1 MKLRNLMYATM
12 IACAFASCSKDDE
25 ITPDNNN
32 PSAEGTF
39 IEVRA
44 QNPISQTKAA
54 GDPTVEDAINT
65 LTMVVF
71 GSDNKVEAIETTTPG
86 AGGAMSRKVAVSA
99 GSKKVLMV
107 ANAPL
112 TGIEVGSSYSDI
124 AGLTRSRADENAT
137 NGFSMSSKLYDAT
150 VVLNTTTFLGY
161 SAVPAG
167 FTGNSRLET
176 EDQTGVKL
184 YRNVA
189 KVVLTNVAVTN
200 EKGDF
205 TKYGN
210 PNVVIKDVFIM
221 NAKSISSIVP
231 ASGEKHWGAAT
242 TASPWLAGVEANP
255 AWDNKDRFVLA
266 STWTKADYFIDA
278 VANTKIGYK
287 QEEEDAAAPAK
298 STTAFNNTP
307 FYVYENGSNA
317 LATASEKTL
326 LVIKAD
332 VTYDTK
338 DGRAKAED
346 RYYTLAIGRT
356 GFDPTTT
363 SVNGYSAPNADFPF
377 ANRAAEGA
385 GINGADEGY
394 AFDVLRNLQY
404 NVSLTIKGMGYDQP
418 GGGDPK
424 QYLDVKVQ
432 VVAFGEVD
440 QPVEI

>member
-12 IACAFASCSKDDE
+12 IACAFASCSKDDVVE
-25 ITPDNNN
+25 PDNGT
-32 PSAEGTF
+32 PSAKGTF

-150 VVLNTTTFLGY
+150 VELNKTTFLGY
-161 SAVPAG
+161 ADYPTNYSAA
-167 FTGNSRLET
+167 NSILES
-176 EDQTGVKL
+176 EDNAGVKL

-189 KVVLTNVAVTN
+189 KVVLANVAVTN

-205 TKYGN
+205 TNYSN
-210 PNVVIKDVFIM
+210 PNVVIKEVFIM
-221 NAKSISSIVP
+221 NAKSTSSIVP
-231 ASGEKHWGAAT
+231 ASGEKHWGAVT
-242 TASPWLAGVEANP
+242 TESPWLAGVTTNT
-255 AWDNKDRFVLA
+255 AWTNADRFKLA
-266 STWTKADYFIDA
+266 STWAQAGYLIDN
-278 VANTKIGYK
+278 VDDTEIGYSGDGL
-287 QEEEDAAAPAK
+287 ETATA
-298 STTAFNNTP
+298 AFNNTP
-307 FYVYENGSNA
+307 FYVYENGSED

-332 VTYDTK
+332 VTYDVK
-338 DGRAKAED
+338 DGGRETAAN

-356 GFDPTTT
+356 GFDPTTS
-363 SVNGYSAPNADFPF
+363 SVNGYSAPNANFPF
-377 ANRAAEGA
+377 ANRADEGA

-432 VVAFGEVD
+432 VVAFGQVD
-440 QPVEI
+440 QEVEI

>member
-1 MKLRNLMYATM
+1 MKLRNFMYATM
-12 IACAFASCSKDDE
+12 IACAFASCSKDDVVE
-25 ITPDNNN
+25 PDNGT
-32 PSAEGTF
+32 PSAKGTF

-86 AGGAMSRKVAVSA
+86 EGGAMSRKVAVSA

-150 VVLNTTTFLGY
+150 VELNKTTFLGY
-161 SAVPAG
+161 ADYPTNYSAA
-167 FTGNSRLET
+167 NSILES
-176 EDQTGVKL
+176 EDNAGVKL

-189 KVVLTNVAVTN
+189 KVVLANVAVTN

-205 TKYGN
+205 TNYSN
-210 PNVVIKDVFIM
+210 PNVVIKEVFIM
-221 NAKSISSIVP
+221 NAKSTSSIVP
-231 ASGEKHWGAAT
+231 TSGANHWEAT
-242 TASPWLAGVEANP
+242 TTTSPWLAGVAANTSWTN
-255 AWDNKDRFVLA
+255 ADRFKLA
-266 STWTKADYFIDA
+266 STWTQAGYLIDN
-278 VANTKIGYK
+278 VEGDTEIGYK
-287 QEEEDAAAPAK
+287 GDGLETA
-298 STTAFNNTP
+298 TTAFAETP
-307 FYVYENGSNA
+307 FYVYENGSEA

-326 LVIKAD
+326 LVVKAD

-338 DGRAKAED
+338 DGRETAAN

-356 GFDPTTT
+356 GFDTVTDK
-363 SVNGYSAPNADFPF
+363 GYAAPNDNFPY
-377 ANRAAEGA
+377 ASRSVE
-385 GINGADEGY
+385 GINGA
-394 AFDVLRNLQY
+394 AANKALDVLRNLQY
-404 NVSLTIKGMGYDQP
+404 NVNLTIKGMGYDQP
-418 GGGDPK
+418 GGGDPE
-424 QYLDVKVQ
+424 QFLDVKVQ

-440 QPVEI
+440 QDVEI